1 MFNNSCIVSKSKH
14 HQITLVHPYLWGLSK
29 NAKNGN
35 KGYCGL
41 GDLIVTNKQSKQ
53 TTLLRDL
60 NVQKHNI
67 SMS

>member
-1 MFNNSCIVSKSKH
+1 MFNNSCIVSLNTKSH
-14 HQITLVHPYLWGLSK
+14 LWGLSK

-53 TTLLRDL
+53 TTSLRDL

-67 SMS
+67 